1 MTEGSLRDTS
11 RNQLPTRDEAEA
23 LRRIRR
29 WRIAIVVMW
38 VMTLPV
44 IFAALYA
51 WPDRAFVVVAFW
63 FGLVALVAVKVRG
76 PCPRCKQRFPAREL
90 GMNPWEKG
98 CMNCGL
104 RGSPKVFRE

>member
-1 MTEGSLRDTS
+1 
-11 RNQLPTRDEAEA
+11 
-23 LRRIRR
+23 
-29 WRIAIVVMW
+29 MW
-38 VMTLPV
+38 AMTLPV

-51 WPDRAFVVVAFW
+51 WPDGAFVVAVFW
-63 FGLVALVAVKVRG
+63 LGLVGWLGIKVRG

-104 RGSPKVFRE
+104 RAAPEVFRE